1 MEELKIT
8 RINELYKKSKSVG
21 LTKEEEKEQQELR
34 AEYIQ
39 AIRKNLRGTLDNVS
53 IVNEDGSITPL
64 AKKVKN

>member
-34 AEYIQ
+34 TEYIQ